1 MKFKNCITRLFFRD
15 PNPQRSYRL
24 DEIIARLQTYG
35 RDAYDVVRKSSFCV
49 DLKEGCAR
57 GLGKVRSIMF
67 FIFFT
72 TKHYFCRVILEDQF
86 CVKVKIGFLESQQEL
101 VVMLDVMTNSTL
113 IYSQTSGFTRVGLNR
128 KCNNLLKLSLERK
141 QLRFS

>member
-24 DEIIARLQTYG
+24 DEIIAKLQTYG

-57 GLGKVRSIMF
+57 GLGKVRSIIF
-67 FIFFT
+67 VIFFST
-72 TKHYFCRVILEDQF
+72 YSHPIPINATECNQTLTDNDICWEGSSLTRMNAYRIFLVSQNTK
-86 CVKVKIGFLESQQEL
+86 
-101 VVMLDVMTNSTL
+101 
-113 IYSQTSGFTRVGLNR
+113 
-128 KCNNLLKLSLERK
+128 
-141 QLRFS
+141 